1 MNAERADPRAY
12 LKALMRWKFL
22 FLACVVVVP
31 LLAYV
36 VTSREPRVFQSSALV
51 QEGAIPSYSA
61 LLGEGAASSSVGK
74 QTLSGQARVIETPSV
89 AKVAAQYISP
99 PARRSTLE
107 AAISA
112 KPDTETGFIS
122 LTAKAASGKRAA
134 AIANAYAEAVVALRT
149 GQVRTLLSNAAN
161 QISRQLAQHRSG
173 GSEHEHEQLTS
184 QLARLRAMRASTGA
198 DAQILQPAVASATP
212 ISPKV
217 HRAVGLGLL
226 AGLLLGIGAVAV
238 AQSADRRIRHPEDLE
253 ELTGLPLLA
262 VIPNGAF
269 SEDVANHSH
278 DEAFH
283 TLRSSLMYFN
293 IDKPLSSIMVSSPM
307 KGDGKTT
314 VATHLALAAA
324 RAGRDVLLVDADLR
338 RPQAANRLHVQ
349 GEVTKSGHGLA
360 GVLTGQLAL
369 GDALVN
375 VPLRPADEDEPEA
388 ARVEGGRLRLLPA
401 GGKPPNPSE
410 LLASRRM
417 RDLLDEF
424 GRIADLTIIDTNPLL
439 SVSDSLPLFDAVTGI
454 VVIAR
459 LNATSRD
466 ALFRLQKT
474 IANTAGNLLGVVATG
489 AVPTGL
495 YGYYSYGYGNYYDYT
510 VGGDANGNGNGSG
523 RLPGRLAHLG
533 RPRKVKQK
541 S

>member
-1 MNAERADPRAY
+1 MNVERSDPRAY

-31 LLAYV
+31 LLAYL

-51 QEGAIPSYSA
+51 QEGAIPTNSA
-61 LLGEGAASSSVGK
+61 LLLGEGAAGSSVGK

-89 AKVAAQYISP
+89 AKIAAQYISP
-99 PARRSTLE
+99 PARPGALE

-112 KPDTETGFIS
+112 KPDTATGFIL
-122 LTAKAASGKRAA
+122 LTATAANGKRAA
-134 AIANAYAEAVVALRT
+134 AIANAYADAVVALRT
-149 GQVRTLLSNAAN
+149 NQARTLLSNAVN
-161 QISRQLAQHRSG
+161 QISKQLTQHRSG
-173 GSEHEHEQLTS
+173 GSEHEREQLTS
-184 QLARLRAMRASTGA
+184 QLARLRAMRASAGA

-226 AGLLLGIGAVAV
+226 AGLLLGMGAVAV

-269 SEDVANHSH
+269 SEDVAGHSH
-278 DEAFH
+278 EEAFH
-283 TLRSSLMYFN
+283 TLRSALMYFN
-293 IDKPLSSIMVSSPM
+293 IDKPLSSIMVSSPLR
-307 KGDGKTT
+307 GDGKTM
-314 VATHLALAAA
+314 VATHLALVAA
-324 RAGRDVLLVDADLR
+324 RVGRDVLLVDADLR
-338 RPQAANRLHVQ
+338 RPQVATRLHVE

-369 GDALVN
+369 GDALVS
-375 VPLRPADEDEPEA
+375 VPLQPSDEDEPEV
-388 ARVEGGRLRLLPA
+388 ARAEGGRLRLLPA
-401 GGKPPNPSE
+401 GGKVPNPSE

-424 GRIADLTIIDTNPLL
+424 GRIAELVIIDTNPLL
-439 SVSDSLPLFDAVTGI
+439 SVSDSLPLFDAVSGI
-454 VVIAR
+454 VLIAR
-459 LNATSRD
+459 LNSTSRD

-474 IANTAGNLLGVVATG
+474 IANTGGNLLGVVATG
-489 AVPTGL
+489 AVLTGL
-495 YGYYSYGYGNYYDYT
+495 YGHYGYGYGNYHDYT
-510 VGGDANGNGNGSG
+510 AGEDANGNG

-533 RPRKVKQK
+533 RPRRVKQK